1 MITNTE
7 LEIAIEV
14 IAAKIALYSEKN
26 NAIIDNRMKELLEE
40 RNKVYLGDEKTI
52 KKVLYEYGP
61 EVKGDDKK

>member
-26 NAIIDNRMKELLEE
+26 NSIID
-40 RNKVYLGDEKTI
+40 
-52 KKVLYEYGP
+52 
-61 EVKGDDKK
+61 